1 MTKTEK
7 TIKSLL
13 SKIEISKNKVAKERD
28 LIRELH
34 GELEGLLESWD
45 AGIENIEFGSREI
58 LNGID
63 SLSELV

>member
-34 GELEGLLESWD
+34 SELETLLESWD
-45 AGIENIEFGSREI
+45 SGIENIEFGSREI

>member
-28 LIRELH
+28 LIRDLH
-34 GELEGLLESWD
+34 SELESLLESWD
-45 AGIENIEFGSREI
+45 IGIENIEFGSREI